1 MHNFCRNA
9 TEDVEIHGQTI
20 RKGQQVL
27 LAYGAANRDPA
38 HFENPETFDLTRSP
52 NHHISFGFGTHFC
65 LGASLARLEIRTF
78 FERLRQRVD
87 TIEAIPGTAH
97 VEMPNA
103 FVYGL
108 KEAHLAFR

>member
-1 MHNFCRNA
+1 
-9 TEDVEIHGQTI
+9 DVELHGRTI

-38 HFENPETFDLTRSP
+38 HFENPETFDLTRTP

-78 FERLRQRVD
+78 FDRLRQRVD
-87 TIEAIPGTAH
+87 HLERLTDEPHI
-97 VEMPNA
+97 EMPNA
-103 FVYGL
+103 FVFGL
-108 KEAHLAFR
+108 KESHLAFT